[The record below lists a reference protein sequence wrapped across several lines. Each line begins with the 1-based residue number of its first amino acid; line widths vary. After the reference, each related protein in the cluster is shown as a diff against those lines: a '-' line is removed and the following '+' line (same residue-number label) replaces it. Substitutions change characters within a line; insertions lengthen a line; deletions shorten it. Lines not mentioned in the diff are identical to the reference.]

1 MAWPDWLSL
10 ICAQRCEN
18 HVSSRFLLVEVRALR
33 PLEVMLL
40 SLNRGVPLRSHV
52 LVREH
57 RLLWQLCGRDSSAS
71 ARDGAE
77 AEAAALRLRILS
89 SAILLSVDAVRRD
102 CGLARVRGLHSGLLK
117 MTAVA
122 RVAVHWV
129 SKRSHA
135 NAATSLL
142 LIAIILTLRVGYLLL
157 QELLIVILL
166 VLLGIVRVLLL
177 VAM

>member
-1 MAWPDWLSL
+1 
-10 ICAQRCEN
+10 
-18 HVSSRFLLVEVRALR
+18 
-33 PLEVMLL
+33 
-40 SLNRGVPLRSHV
+40 
-52 LVREH
+52 
-57 RLLWQLCGRDSSAS
+57 
-71 ARDGAE
+71 
-77 AEAAALRLRILS
+77 
-89 SAILLSVDAVRRD
+89 
-102 CGLARVRGLHSGLLK
+102 